1 MAVVETQRTHK
12 MTIELPE
19 PIYRLL
25 AQIADASHQSVESI
39 AAQSVSGN
47 LPPSVATA
55 PAELRDELQ
64 RMQALLQDELIAIAT
79 QQISAA
85 QASRHVDLLERNANG
100 QLSAQERDELDGLRV
115 AADHLMVRKAYAWA
129 LLRWRGYRM
138 PALTELPLP

>member
-1 MAVVETQRTHK
+1 MAVLETQRTHK

-47 LPPSVATA
+47 LPPSVETS
-55 PAELRDELQ
+55 PAELHDELQ
-64 RMQALLQDELIAIAT
+64 QMQGLSKDELVAVAS
-79 QQISAA
+79 QQINPT
-85 QASRHVDLLERNANG
+85 QASRHMELLERNANG
-100 QLSAQERDELDGLRV
+100 QLTTQERDELDSLRV

-129 LLRWRGYRM
+129 LLRWRGYRI